1 MFRLLIDHDFNHKIL
16 RGLVQRI
23 PNLDFV
29 TADQIE
35 KRAESD
41 ENHLIWALRNERV
54 IISHDVN
61 TFTDASIKR
70 LNNGEEI
77 YGLIVVPQNMPIGD
91 AVKELEM
98 ILECCND
105 TEFKNRVDYLPWG
118 LTEK

>member
-77 YGLIVVPQNMPIGD
+77 YYSVFLHLFNTFCFIFSRFS
-91 AVKELEM
+91 L
-98 ILECCND
+98 
-105 TEFKNRVDYLPWG
+105 
-118 LTEK
+118 